1 VLILR
6 PLQIFTTDGT
16 HERAVVMSQVAQDIF
31 VVELEQLVTADGARP
46 LHVHFTNA
54 LRILRSHPLD
64 SSNHACIALARGP
77 VIYCVE
83 SVDVPDVLDLRAL
96 RVPRNLTPS
105 DVETVHDE
113 QLEELGVDGAVVL
126 RLRASVLA
134 EDGGGKTVQLKMV
147 PLFLWANRGPADVRV
162 WLPTA

>member
-1 VLILR
+1 MLTLI

-16 HERAVVMSQVAQDIF
+16 HERVVAVNQVAQDIF
-31 VVELEQLVTADGARP
+31 VVKLEQLMTTDGARP
-46 LHVHFTNA
+46 LHVDFTHA
-54 LRILRSHPLD
+54 PRILRPHPLD
-64 SSNHACIALARGP
+64 SSNHACIALARGS

-96 RVPRNLTPS
+96 RVPRNLTSS

-113 QLEELGVDGAVVL
+113 QLEELGVDGAVIL
-126 RLRASVLA
+126 RLRASALA
-134 EDGGGKTVQLKMV
+134 EDGGEKTVQLKMV